1 MKRTLTL
8 ALFLATMPIL
18 ASAQPQPQAPATP
31 EVVAPAT
38 AATAP
43 ATEAPRKK
51 RDGEVRIN
59 TGEGGTKTSNY
70 DTGISELN
78 GDVVMTQDGE
88 DFILYAQKVI
98 NSDPKKQ
105 ATATGQLRV
114 ETRDST
120 IRAARMFAD
129 FNTKIISM
137 IDSVVI
143 SSYDEGDGIQ
153 TEGQIKER
161 AKKKRKPVRIACDR
175 LDWNYDTQQAILVGN
190 IRIVQGDSSG
200 TCNQI
205 IYDEPI
211 NAARLLGDVKF
222 GNDKRQRF
230 LTDELVLFVDSGQTQ
245 TNAGVRLVGPV
256 NNVADDKDKPAP
268 KPTKPAETFP
278 KPAAI
283 GDDNTFPAPPPDI
296 DRFLPKPGVP
306 AAPGKNPEKPTPAT
320 KTEPETAVPAVKT
333 EPETTAPAVKI
344 EPETPTPPAKEETG
358 TPA

>member
-1 MKRTLTL
+1 MKRSLSL
-8 ALFLATMPIL
+8 ALFLGTLPAV
-18 ASAQPQPQAPATP
+18 AAAQPQSPANP
-31 EVVAPAT
+31 ETLAPAT

-43 ATEAPRKK
+43 ATAAPRPK

-59 TGEGGTKTSNY
+59 TGKGGTKTSNL
-70 DTGISELN
+70 DTGISEIN

-98 NSDPKKQ
+98 NSDPKRQ

-120 IRAARMFAD
+120 IRAVRMFAD

-143 SSYDEGDGIQ
+143 SSYGEGDGIQ
-153 TEGQIKER
+153 TEGQIAER

-190 IRIVQGDSSG
+190 IRIVQDDSVG

-222 GNDKRQRF
+222 GNPKRQRF
-230 LTDELVLFVDSGQTQ
+230 LTDELILFVDSGQVQ
-245 TNAGVRLVGPV
+245 TEANVNLVGPV
-256 NNVADDKDKPAP
+256 NNAADKDNPAP
-268 KPTKPAETFP
+268 KPTKPAENFP

-296 DRFLPKPGVP
+296 DRFLPKPVVP
-306 AAPGKNPEKPTPAT
+306 AAPAKK
-320 KTEPETAVPAVKT
+320 
-333 EPETTAPAVKI
+333 
-344 EPETPTPPAKEETG
+344 PETPTPVAKPEPENTTPDADAAPAPPDGEKTE

>member
-1 MKRTLTL
+1 MKRSLPF
-8 ALFLATMPIL
+8 ALFLASLPAVAI
-18 ASAQPQPQAPATP
+18 AQPQAPALAKP
-31 EVVAPAT
+31 EPIAPAT

-43 ATEAPRKK
+43 ATAAPRPK

-59 TGEGGTKTSNY
+59 TGKGGTKTSNL
-70 DTGISELN
+70 DTRISELN

-120 IRAARMFAD
+120 IRSVRMFAD

-143 SSYDEGDGIQ
+143 SSYGEGDGIQ
-153 TEGQIKER
+153 TEGQAAER

-175 LDWNYDTQQAILVGN
+175 LDWNYDTQQAILVGH
-190 IRIVQGDSSG
+190 IRIVQEDSVG

-222 GNDKRQRF
+222 GNAQRRRF
-230 LTDELVLFVDSGQTQ
+230 LTDELILFVDSGQVQ
-245 TNAGVRLVGPV
+245 TEANVNLVGPV
-256 NNVADDKDKPAP
+256 KNEADKNDPAP

-296 DRFLPKPGVP
+296 DRFLPKPGAP
-306 AAPGKNPEKPTPAT
+306 AAPDKKTETPAPAT
-320 KTEPETAVPAVKT
+320 KAEPETAAPVGKTEPETAL
-333 EPETTAPAVKI
+333 
-344 EPETPTPPAKEETG
+344 PPAQGE
-358 TPA
+358 AA